1 MILSL
6 LTTGSVGWRDVAV
19 ILRASYY
26 LGSLG
31 AAGLGLFALLFT
43 SRLSL
48 VGEPRL
54 RRWALAAVTLAAT
67 SGIGGLAV
75 QVMELTG
82 GETLFDAET
91 WTVVLDSRAGSSL
104 GVGALGLLLA
114 ARPGAGR
121 VRCALAAL
129 GGIMV
134 CASYV
139 LLGHTTTAGP
149 SGLLASLLLL
159 HLLVAAFWIGSLP
172 PLAWAADSSGPET
185 ARLVE
190 DWARVAAVAVPA
202 MLVAGLLLAW
212 TLVGNAAD
220 LVSSPYGLALLAKV
234 SLVALLLG
242 MAAYHRFSL
251 TPALAAGGAAAGKRL
266 ATSIRAEAVVAFCVL
281 WAAAGLVSTTPRLLH
296 GPG

>member
-1 MILSL
+1 
-6 LTTGSVGWRDVAV
+6 
-19 ILRASYY
+19 
-26 LGSLG
+26 
-31 AAGLGLFALLFT
+31 LFALLFG

-54 RRWALAAVTLAAT
+54 RRWALAAVTLAVT
-67 SGIGGLAV
+67 SGIGSLAA

-82 GETLFDAET
+82 GETLFDVET
-91 WTVVLDSRAGSSL
+91 WMVVLGSRAGSSL
-104 GVGALGLLLA
+104 GVGALGLLLV
-114 ARPGAGR
+114 ARLGSGR
-121 VRCALAAL
+121 ARRTLAAL
-129 GGIMV
+129 GGIIV

-139 LLGHTTTAGP
+139 LLGHTTTVAP
-149 SGLLASLLLL
+149 PGLLGSLLFL

-172 PLAWAADSSGPET
+172 PLAWAAGSSGPET

-190 DWARVAAVAVPA
+190 DWARVAAVAVPS

-234 SLVALLLG
+234 TFVALLLG

-251 TPALAAGGAAAGKRL
+251 TPALAAGRAGAGKRL
-266 ATSIRAEAVVAFCVL
+266 ATSIHAEAVVVFCVL
-281 WAAAGLVSTTPRLLH
+281 WAAAELVSATPRLMH
-296 GPG
+296 GAG